1 MGINRNQP
9 SLYRTSISLQCFH
22 IQISL
27 FKFIKRDLKK
37 GLFFIEMHVWV
48 SGRSRRSAKPIII
61 VGSNPTTCS
70 SINTKTNVYY
80 TYHFSKRRDT
90 RIKKLSY
97 HHGLNHYCY
106 YM

>member
-48 SGRSRRSAKPIII
+48 RGRSRRSAKPIII

-70 SINTKTNVYY
+70 SINTKTNVYCNFPY
-80 TYHFSKRRDT
+80 VFPKVQVQVKSHSRRE
-90 RIKKLSY
+90 
-97 HHGLNHYCY
+97 HLNLHCK
-106 YM
+106 